1 MDSKVIVLLVFIL
14 FAIVVSFMVGNGMI
28 DLTSIYERVTKS
40 QAEQGLGGV
49 KLQIVSPVPSVY
61 YEADSNNQ
69 LDLGGILKIA
79 GQNLKDKVLTISVA
93 SPHWKLD
100 LQSATAQDNGGTV
113 TYGTYSSIA
122 SGKTIQVQ
130 FGKELEL
137 NGNVWMIKGES
148 TSPQAG
154 DTAYKLLLERVDTNT
169 APFQMPEFVELVFAV
184 GETAKAEVTIVVEPS
199 A

>member
-61 YEADSNNQ
+61 YQAQAKDFDSDGNTDAYA
-69 LDLGGILKIA
+69 LDLGGILKIT

-93 SPHWKLD
+93 SPHWMLSTSDMASAPTD
-100 LQSATAQDNGGTV
+100 LEKTKQLTFGTDLTV
-113 TYGTYSSIA
+113 NNDVWTIA
-122 SGKTIQVQ
+122 SGKHLYLVR
-130 FGKELEL
+130 
-137 NGNVWMIKGES
+137 
-148 TSPQAG
+148 G
-154 DTAYKLLLERVDTNT
+154 DLDK
-169 APFQMPEFVELVFAV
+169 APFQMPEFVELIFAV
-184 GETAKAEVTIVVEPS
+184 GETAKAEVTIVAEPS

>member
-61 YEADSNNQ
+61 YEAVKGTNDAVYH
-69 LDLGGILKIA
+69 LDLGKGADGDILQIA
-79 GQNLKDKVLTISVA
+79 GKNLDGKTLTISVA
-93 SPHWKLD
+93 SPHWYVAKD
-100 LQSATAQDNGGTV
+100 ITDWTQAPPKTKTVQSEISAVNDDFQLAND
-113 TYGTYSSIA
+113 IA
-122 SGKTIQVQ
+122 I
-130 FGKELEL
+130 
-137 NGNVWMIKGES
+137 WR
-148 TSPQAG
+148 
-154 DTAYKLLLERVDTNT
+154 DTG